1 MRIAVPNKGRLHEPT
16 IDLLERAGLHLEN
29 GADRKLYADTVD
41 PDVTVLFARAADI
54 PEYVSDGAADLGITG
69 FDQVQE
75 ARVDNVSELL
85 DLEFGRCRLVLA
97 APEDGDIERL
107 EDLAGKTV
115 ATEFPNIT
123 EDFFADTGVEP
134 DIVEVSG
141 ATELTPHV
149 EMADAIVD
157 ITSTGT
163 TLKMNRLAIVDE
175 VLSSSVRL
183 FGRDDVLDEP
193 KIDEVRTALSSVKQA
208 EGKRYLMMNVPRD
221 RLEDVRDVIRGWA
234 GRRSWTSPTKTTMRR
249 PLLSTPSST
258 SEMSSRRSPR
268 SKRRRERYFGD
279 RDRATGRVVRSVV
292 TRVAGYAGTRAP
304 DRPESGLLESG
315 GDRSL
320 ERVELEKGVERGA
333 VRRRADKA
341 PHPIEAHDI
350 VFLEQR
356 EMGFTERRV
365 DPLAQLVDRRP
376 DRRVA
381 FGIGEPADERSEGIG
396 SSVASTQRRI
406 SHRRSL
412 STTREIVSRGGTTTE
427 RTVVAEAKPIRSGR
441 RWIRVDRHW
450 HEKVRD
456 GTLDKRDR
464 SFRRV

>member
-1 MRIAVPNKGRLHEPT
+1 
-16 IDLLERAGLHLEN
+16 
-29 GADRKLYADTVD
+29 
-41 PDVTVLFARAADI
+41 
-54 PEYVSDGAADLGITG
+54 
-69 FDQVQE
+69 
-75 ARVDNVSELL
+75 
-85 DLEFGRCRLVLA
+85 
-97 APEDGDIERL
+97 
-107 EDLAGKTV
+107 
-115 ATEFPNIT
+115 
-123 EDFFADTGVEP
+123 
-134 DIVEVSG
+134 
-141 ATELTPHV
+141 
-149 EMADAIVD
+149 
-157 ITSTGT
+157 
-163 TLKMNRLAIVDE
+163 MNRLAIVDE

-221 RLEDVRDVIRGWA
+221 RLEDVRDVIPGWA

-258 SEMSSRRSPR
+258 SETSSRRSPR

-279 RDRATGRVVRSVV
+279 RDRATDRVVRSVV

-320 ERVELEKGVERGA
+320 ERVELEKGSRTRRSSPPGRQGPAPDRSARYRVPRAAGGGFHGATCGSAGA
-333 VRRRADKA
+333 VGGSSSRPSGRVRHRRA
-341 PHPIEAHDI
+341 
-350 VFLEQR
+350 
-356 EMGFTERRV
+356 GRR
-365 DPLAQLVDRRP
+365 
-376 DRRVA
+376 A
-381 FGIGEPADERSEGIG
+381 FGGDRIVGREHAAKNFTPT
-396 SSVASTQRRI
+396 VAVDDAGDR
-406 SHRRSL
+406 L
-412 STTREIVSRGGTTTE
+412 PREGTTTE